1 MTAERSWRRHWL
13 LWPVLGLL
21 LVLAGLWVF
30 ERSTGTALSVRYGSL
45 LWIPVNEHTA
55 WLPKPIKLAL
65 HSQGVSADPGPIA
78 WRPLRNGFEVAE
90 LPVLVQ
96 GAEVDRI
103 LLTRIDPT
111 KYRFMVRNDPTG
123 RRHLDSWMRDLGAIL
138 VINGS
143 YYGRSGA
150 PATPVVI
157 DGRPAG
163 PAQYDAK
170 QGAFVAAKGSAQ
182 LVDLQRQDWAS
193 ALRGADAAMVSY
205 PLLIASDGA
214 DRAPPGTG
222 WLANRSFIAEDRAG
236 RIILG
241 TTKNAFF
248 SLERLGA
255 FLKRSPLELKLAL
268 DLDGGPVACQ
278 AVKLANYSRRQCGNW
293 ELQIDRRGQAKILP
307 PFNIT
312 QPSMPMALAVVPR

>member
-1 MTAERSWRRHWL
+1 MTMGRAWLRHWL

-21 LVLAGLWVF
+21 LVLAGIWAF

-55 WLPKPIKLAL
+55 WLPTPIRLAL
-65 HSQGVSADPGPIA
+65 HSHDVSADPGPVK
-78 WRPLRNGFEVAE
+78 WRLLRNGFEVAE

-96 GAEVDRI
+96 GTEVDRI

-111 KYRFMVRNDPTG
+111 KYRFLVRNDPTG

-143 YYGRSGA
+143 YYGRSGT

-157 DGRPAG
+157 DGKPAG
-163 PAQYDAK
+163 PAKYEAK
-170 QGAFVAAKGSAQ
+170 QGAFVAARDTAQ
-182 LVDLQRQDWAS
+182 LVDLQHQDWPS

-205 PLLIASDGA
+205 PLLIASDGSS
-214 DRAPPGTG
+214 RAPAGSG
-222 WLANRSFIAEDRAG
+222 WLANRSFIAQDRTG

-248 SLERLGA
+248 SLERLSA
-255 FLKRSPLELKLAL
+255 FLKRSPLDLKLAL

-278 AVKLANYSRRQCGNW
+278 AIKLPNYGRRQCGNW

-312 QPSMPMALAVVPR
+312 QPSMPIALAVLPR